1 MAFRV
6 SARDRQS
13 GQAVADYDTRAA
25 SAAAAR
31 DEATRLGV
39 EIVALH
45 PLPPGHDPMA
55 PPALAEWVH
64 DPLRWLTTHWTLL
77 RLGFEHPE
85 WGRVLYRSLLI
96 PLASI
101 KAKFLLRGLAAALVA
116 LLAATGIQADPARV
130 TLLLILVLAFVPLLA
145 TKAWVIARLRRQHA
159 RAGVGRAQRLR
170 VGEGWL
176 EHHDGAQE
184 TRIACASVRSVHE
197 LPHFVL
203 LGLDGGAELAI
214 PASAF
219 AGRGQRRR
227 FAQAVAAARGIAA
240 QLDYHSEWLGRR
252 KEQRLSRGF
261 FWFLVAVLG
270 LPLLFLLAVALF

>member
-1 MAFRV
+1 MGFRV

-25 SAAAAR
+25 SPAAAR
-31 DEATRLGV
+31 DEAARLGV
-39 EIVALH
+39 EILALH
-45 PLPPGHDPMA
+45 PLAPGHDPLA
-55 PPALAEWVH
+55 PPTLTEWTH
-64 DPLRWLTTHWTLL
+64 DPLHWRATHWTLL

-116 LLAATGIQADPARV
+116 LLAALGVQADPARV

-145 TKAWVIARLRRQHA
+145 TKAWVLARLRRQHA
-159 RAGVGRAQRLR
+159 RAGVGLAQQLR
-170 VGEGWL
+170 IGESWL
-176 EHHDGAQE
+176 DHHDGAHE
-184 TRIACASVRSVHE
+184 TRIACAGVRTVHE

-219 AGRGQRRR
+219 AARSQRRR
-227 FAQAVAAARGIAA
+227 FAQAVAATRGIAA

-252 KEQRLSRGF
+252 KDQRVSPAF
-261 FWFLVAVLG
+261 FWFLVVVLG